1 MDVVATVKDMQARAD
16 QWRRDGKKIAFVP
29 TMGYLQDG
37 HLALMKMA
45 RRHGDILVISIFVN
59 PTQFGPQEDFERYPR
74 DLPRDLKLAESVG
87 VDVVFT
93 PSAEEMYPQNYQ
105 TYVEVTEVSR
115 PLCGA
120 RRPGHFRGV
129 TTVVAKL
136 FNIVKPHVAVFGEKD
151 YQQLVV
157 IRRMVQDLNMD
168 VEVLGH
174 PTVREKDGLAM
185 SSRNVYLS
193 SDERKVALRLYQSL
207 MKAQELVSNGITSAA
222 EVLQE
227 VRSILAPDDRLVIDY
242 AEIRDPETLE
252 ELDEIN
258 GPALLALAAFVGKAR
273 LIDNIVLTPR
283 S

>member
-29 TMGYLQDG
+29 TMGYLHDG

-227 VRSILAPDDRLVIDY
+227 VRSILAPDDRLVVDY